1 VALLAEAIVEEWL
14 NRQGYFTIRG
24 IKLGVQE
31 IDLLAVKW
39 GPGGAAECR
48 HLEVQASMRPVSYI
62 SKTPKELQLS
72 GRAANSAKRSLEEL
86 KKGVDEWVE
95 KKFHRADKVRTMHSL
110 YPGPWSTEL
119 VINQVTSENE
129 VSLLE
134 AHKVKIL
141 RLAEIVN
148 ALATQRFLIHAAA
161 GADIIDLIEM
171 GKALP
176 TSGALS
182 SKGLERLEQAI
193 AKAEADASREGEE
206 P

>member
-1 VALLAEAIVEEWL
+1 MALLAEAIVEEWL

-31 IDLLAVKW
+31 IDLLAVRW
-39 GPGGAAECR
+39 GAGAVAECR

-95 KKFHRADKVRTMHSL
+95 KKFHRADKVRTMRSL
-110 YPGPWSTEL
+110 HPGPWSTEL

-134 AHKVKIL
+134 AHNVKIL

-148 ALATQRFLIHAAA
+148 ALTTQRFLIRAAA

-171 GKALP
+171 GTTLP
-176 TSGALS
+176 TLS
-182 SKGLERLEQAI
+182 SKGFERLEQAI
-193 AKAEADASREGEE
+193 AKAEADATGEGEE
-206 P
+206 A